1 MAGEIAGAVMFVTRI
16 AIALAAVDAWF
27 HDGFLLKHISRRSP
41 LTKKW
46 RAAQMPL
53 SRGRG
58 AGGRPC
64 QSEAALKGLARRA
77 READATENSGARG
90 SIP

>member
-16 AIALAAVDAWF
+16 TIALAAIDAWF
-27 HDGFLLKHISRRSP
+27 HDGFLLKHISRRGP
-41 LTKKW
+41 LTKMEGC
-46 RAAQMPL
+46 ADCL

-58 AGGRPC
+58 AGGRTC

-77 READATENSGARG
+77 RAASATDKSGARG